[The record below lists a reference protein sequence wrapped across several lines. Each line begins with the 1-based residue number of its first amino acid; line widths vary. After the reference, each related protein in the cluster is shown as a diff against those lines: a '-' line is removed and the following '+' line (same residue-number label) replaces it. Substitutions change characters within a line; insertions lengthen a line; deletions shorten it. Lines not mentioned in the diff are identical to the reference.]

1 MRKIQY
7 TGLNFDEIQ
16 AFTDNKALAP
26 YEGIGT
32 SMLSILTDDGILTVN
47 EGDWLVCDDEG
58 CYSVE

>member
-16 AFTDNKALAP
+16 AFTDNKAFAP

-32 SMLSILTDDGILTVN
+32 SMLSILTDDGLLTVN